1 MNDSFPW
8 FPFGFEKRE
17 LENMSEDETKDY
29 LMVQKVLSL
38 VVGLLA
44 DSNHRLSNTNLHL
57 NSLCIYCF
65 IIISMAKKRR
75 SRPWQF
81 LVKAYSQGEDKTT
94 HIEKTIHYQPSPS
107 VKYVTTI
114 ISQGEIYQDTYTVKN
129 ICIVLWFSNIFSYY
143 YIVALKWYNNF
154 NDT

>member
-65 IIISMAKKRR
+65 IIISMTRKRR
-75 SRPWQF
+75 SRP
-81 LVKAYSQGEDKTT
+81 
-94 HIEKTIHYQPSPS
+94 
-107 VKYVTTI
+107 
-114 ISQGEIYQDTYTVKN
+114 
-129 ICIVLWFSNIFSYY
+129 
-143 YIVALKWYNNF
+143 
-154 NDT
+154 